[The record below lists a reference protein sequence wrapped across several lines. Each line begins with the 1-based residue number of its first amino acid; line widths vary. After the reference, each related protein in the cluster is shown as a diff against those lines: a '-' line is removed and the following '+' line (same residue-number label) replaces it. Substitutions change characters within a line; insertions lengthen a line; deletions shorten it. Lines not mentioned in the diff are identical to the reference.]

1 MLPLSETAALAL
13 DSIRANK
20 LRAGLTA
27 LGIVIG
33 VASVI
38 AMVALGSGAQRAVQQ
53 RIQDLGAPLLT
64 VMPGQTFARGIASD
78 ARASLESWDAL
89 ELAQEP
95 RWIAQVL
102 PEVEQSLPLK
112 FANRNVNV
120 PIAGATSNFA
130 ELRNYTIEH
139 GRMFTRGDGEARRRV
154 AVLGNS
160 VPKLL
165 EQRPEDMLGQSI
177 FIRGIPFRVIGVF
190 TEKGSEGGYS
200 DPDERV
206 LIPLQTAQ
214 LRVFG
219 SDRVRSIGVLVA
231 DGVSLDQGVVEVER
245 ILRRAHKLRPG
256 DPNDFMI
263 RNRQDLLSTQQA
275 MTQIFT
281 YLLASIAAVSLL
293 VGGIGI
299 MNIMLVSV
307 TERTREIGLR
317 KALGA
322 TPREILLQFLV
333 ESLAL
338 CLLGGIMGV
347 ALGWAG
353 ATALTRLSGW
363 TTVVSPLAVLV
374 SLVFSA
380 AVGLTF
386 GLWPARRAAALNPV
400 EALRYE

>member
-38 AMVALGSGAQRAVQQ
+38 AMVALGSGAQRAVEE
-53 RIQDLGAPLLT
+53 RIQSLGAPLLT
-64 VMPGQTFARGIASD
+64 VLPGQTFERGVASD
-78 ARASLESWDAL
+78 ARESLDSDDAL
-89 ELAQEP
+89 ELARET
-95 RWIAQVL
+95 RWIEQVL
-102 PEVEQSLPLK
+102 PEVEQQLQLK
-112 FANRNVNV
+112 FANKNINV
-120 PIAGATSNFA
+120 PVAGTTANFPD
-130 ELRNYTIEH
+130 LRNFTLEH
-139 GRMFTRGDGEARRRV
+139 GRMFTRSDDDARRRY
-154 AVLGNS
+154 AVLGHS
-160 VPKLL
+160 VPNLL
-165 EQRPEDMLGQSI
+165 EQRAEDLLSQNV

-190 TEKGSEGGYS
+190 AEKGSEGGFS

-219 SDRVRSIGVLVA
+219 SERVRTIGVLVA
-231 DGVSLDQGVVEVER
+231 DGVTLDQGTVEVER
-245 ILRRAHKLRPG
+245 ILRRAHRLRPG
-256 DPNDFMI
+256 EPNDFMI

-275 MTQIFT
+275 MTEVFT

-322 TPREILLQFLV
+322 TPHEILLQFLV

-338 CLLGGIMGV
+338 CLLGGLMGV
-347 ALGWAG
+347 AIGWLG
-353 ATALTRLSGW
+353 ATALTRLAGW
-363 TTVVSPLAVLV
+363 TTVVSPIAVLL
-374 SLVFSA
+374 SLGFSA

-386 GLWPARRAAALNPV
+386 GLWPARRAAALDPV

>member
-38 AMVALGSGAQRAVQQ
+38 AMVALGSGAQLAVEQ

-64 VMPGQTFARGIASD
+64 VMPGQTFERGVASS
-78 ARASLESWDAL
+78 ARASLDSTDAL
-89 ELAQEP
+89 ELAGEL

-102 PEVEQSLPLK
+102 PEVEQSLQLK
-112 FANRNVNV
+112 SGNKNINVA
-120 PIAGATSNFA
+120 IAGTTRNLA
-130 ELRNYTIEH
+130 ELRNYTLEL
-139 GRMFTRGDGEARRRV
+139 GRMFTRGDGEARRRY
-154 AVLGNS
+154 AVLGHS
-160 VPKLL
+160 VPRLL
-165 EQRPEDMLGQSI
+165 DQRPEDMLGQTL

-190 TEKGSEGGYS
+190 AEKGSEGGFS

-206 LIPLQTAQ
+206 VIPLQPAQ

-231 DGVSLDQGVVEVER
+231 DGVSLDQGTVEIER

-256 DPNDFMI
+256 EPNDFMI

-347 ALGWAG
+347 ATGWLGA
-353 ATALTRLSGW
+353 ALLTRLSGW

-374 SLVFSA
+374 SLAFSA

>member
-1 MLPLSETAALAL
+1 MLPLSETALLAF

-38 AMVALGSGAQRAVQQ
+38 AMVALGSGAQRAVAE
-53 RIQDLGAPLLT
+53 RIEDLGAPLLT
-64 VMPGQTFARGIASD
+64 VFPGQQFARGVASD
-78 ARASLESWDAL
+78 QRASLESSDAL
-89 ELAQEP
+89 ELALEP

-102 PEVEQSLPLK
+102 PEVEQSLQLK
-112 FANRNVNV
+112 YGNKNINVS
-120 PIAGATSNFA
+120 IAGTTSNFA
-130 ELRNYTIEH
+130 ELRNYTLEH
-139 GRMFTRGDGEARRRV
+139 GRMFTRGDGEARRRY
-154 AVLGNS
+154 AVLGHS
-160 VPKLL
+160 VPRLL
-165 EQRPEDMLGQSI
+165 EQRPEDLLGQTL
-177 FIRGIPFRVIGVF
+177 FIRGIPFRVIGIF
-190 TEKGSEGGYS
+190 SEKGSEGGFS

-206 LIPLQTAQ
+206 VVPIQTAQ

-231 DGVSLDQGVVEVER
+231 DGVSPDQGTVEIER

-256 DPNDFMI
+256 EPNDFMI

-275 MTQIFT
+275 MSQIFT

-338 CLLGGIMGV
+338 CLLGGFMGV
-347 ALGWAG
+347 TTGWLGAAL
-353 ATALTRLSGW
+353 LTKLSGW
-363 TTVVSPLAVLV
+363 TTVVSPLAVVV

>member
-1 MLPLSETAALAL
+1 MLPLAETAALAL

-38 AMVALGSGAQRAVQQ
+38 AMVALGSGAQRAVEQ

-64 VMPGQTFARGIASD
+64 VMAGQTFDRGVASET
-78 ARASLESWDAL
+78 RASLDSTDAL
-89 ELAQEP
+89 ELAFEP

-102 PEVEQSLPLK
+102 PEVEQSLQLK
-112 FANRNVNV
+112 FANKNVNV
-120 PIAGATSNFA
+120 PVNGTTSNFA
-130 ELRNYTIEH
+130 ELRNYTIER
-139 GRMFTRGDGEARRRV
+139 GRMFSPGDGEARRRV
-154 AVLGNS
+154 AVLGHS
-160 VPKLL
+160 VPRLL
-165 EQRPEDMLGQSI
+165 EQRPEDLLGASI
-177 FIRGIPFRVIGVF
+177 FIRGIPFRVIGIF
-190 TEKGSEGGYS
+190 AEKGSEGGFS

-206 LIPLQTAQ
+206 LVPIQTAQ

-231 DGVSLDQGVVEVER
+231 DGVTLDQGTVEVER

-256 DPNDFMI
+256 EPNDFMI

-338 CLLGGIMGV
+338 CLLGGVMGV
-347 ALGWAG
+347 TTGWLGAL
-353 ATALTRLSGW
+353 ALTSLSGW
-363 TTVVSPLAVLV
+363 TTVVSPLAVIV
-374 SLVFSA
+374 SLAFSA

-386 GLWPARRAAALNPV
+386 GLWPARRAAGLNPV
-400 EALRYE
+400 DALRYE